1 MSTRFTLITS
11 IALFSIVGCTAE
23 KQEMKLASP
32 SSTPALSQAT
42 FSEAALSLLE
52 EADTMDGKT
61 DHVIGKCYVCGLGMD
76 GSEKYAAKVQD
87 YTAHLC
93 SAGCQQE
100 FEASTEKIVLETKIP
115 KAKE

>member
-1 MSTRFTLITS
+1 MSTRYTLITS
-11 IALFSIVGCTAE
+11 IALFCTVGCTAE
-23 KQEMKLASP
+23 KQETKLASP
-32 SSTPALSQAT
+32 VSTPAVSQAA
-42 FSEAALSLLE
+42 FSDAALSLLA
-52 EADTMDGKT
+52 EADALDGKT

-76 GSEKYAAKVQD
+76 GSEKYTVKAQG

-93 SAGCQQE
+93 SAGCQHE